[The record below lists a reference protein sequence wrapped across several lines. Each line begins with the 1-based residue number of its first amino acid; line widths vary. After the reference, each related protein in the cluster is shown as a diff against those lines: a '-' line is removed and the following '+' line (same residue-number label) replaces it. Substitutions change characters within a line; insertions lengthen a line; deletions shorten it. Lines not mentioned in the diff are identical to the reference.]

1 MLNNTTVS
9 KLHEMKLSAMASAFQ
24 HQNETDG
31 FNELSFEE
39 RFGLLVDAEWTSRR
53 NNRLTR
59 LLKKAGFSEPGAC
72 LEDIEYHAD
81 RKLDK
86 AFITRLG
93 TCNFINENHNV
104 LILGATGSG
113 KTYIANALGVT
124 AGRNFY
130 PVRYVRLPDL
140 LAELSIARAE
150 GNYRKVMKGYR
161 QARLL
166 ILDEWLLYPL
176 KDSEARDLLEL
187 TEARY
192 KKASTIFCSQF
203 DVGGWHQKIG
213 EATLAD
219 AICDRIVHDSYR
231 IVIGGEDS
239 MRKRKGISENDLSAD
254 EAPAAALSNP
264 AAAGVKFLRLN
275 CKTLP
280 PPGVKCGRHIQQ
292 FVIETVF

>member
-1 MLNNTTVS
+1 MLDNNTTS
-9 KLHEMKLSAMASAFQ
+9 KLHEMKLGAMASAFR
-24 HQNETDG
+24 HQSENKD
-31 FNELSFEE
+31 FADLSFEE
-39 RFGLLVDAEWTSRR
+39 RFGLIVDAEWTSRR

-59 LLKKAGFSEPGAC
+59 LLKNAGFSEPGAC

-86 AFITRLG
+86 AFIARLG
-93 TCNFINENHNV
+93 TCNFIDEHHNILV
-104 LILGATGSG
+104 LGATGSG

-130 PVRYVRLPDL
+130 SARYVRLPDL

-150 GNYRKVMKGYR
+150 GDYRKVMISYR

-176 KDSEARDLLEL
+176 KDSEARDLLEI

-213 EATLAD
+213 EPTLAD

-239 MRKRKGISENDLSAD
+239 MRKRKGLTEEN
-254 EAPAAALSNP
+254 
-264 AAAGVKFLRLN
+264 
-275 CKTLP
+275 
-280 PPGVKCGRHIQQ
+280 
-292 FVIETVF
+292 

>member
-93 TCNFINENHNV
+93 TCNFINENH
-104 LILGATGSG
+104 
-113 KTYIANALGVT
+113 
-124 AGRNFY
+124 
-130 PVRYVRLPDL
+130 
-140 LAELSIARAE
+140 
-150 GNYRKVMKGYR
+150 
-161 QARLL
+161 
-166 ILDEWLLYPL
+166 
-176 KDSEARDLLEL
+176 
-187 TEARY
+187 
-192 KKASTIFCSQF
+192 
-203 DVGGWHQKIG
+203 KIG
-213 EATLAD
+213 RAH
-219 AICDRIVHDSYR
+219 V
-231 IVIGGEDS
+231 
-239 MRKRKGISENDLSAD
+239 
-254 EAPAAALSNP
+254 
-264 AAAGVKFLRLN
+264 
-275 CKTLP
+275 
-280 PPGVKCGRHIQQ
+280 
-292 FVIETVF
+292 

>member
-1 MLNNTTVS
+1 MLNNTTTT
-9 KLHEMKLSAMASAFQ
+9 KLHEMKLSAMATAFR
-24 HQNETDG
+24 HQSETDG
-31 FNELSFEE
+31 FSELSFEE

-59 LLKKAGFSEPGAC
+59 LLKKAGFSEPEAC

-93 TCNFINENHNV
+93 TCNYIDENHNV
-104 LILGATGSG
+104 IILGATGSG

-140 LAELSIARAE
+140 LADLSIARAE

-239 MRKRKGISENDLSAD
+239 MRKRKGISEND
-254 EAPAAALSNP
+254 
-264 AAAGVKFLRLN
+264 
-275 CKTLP
+275 
-280 PPGVKCGRHIQQ
+280 
-292 FVIETVF
+292 